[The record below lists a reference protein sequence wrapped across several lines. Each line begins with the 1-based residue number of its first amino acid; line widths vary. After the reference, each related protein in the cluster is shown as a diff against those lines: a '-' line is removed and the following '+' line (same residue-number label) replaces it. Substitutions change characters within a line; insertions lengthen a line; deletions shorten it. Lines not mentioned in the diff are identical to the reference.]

1 MIWLIILKVLVILL
15 GLHFLITGYKMNKK
29 SQKNEEFISPS
40 TYYNA
45 SLSET
50 VVIFL
55 ISRILKVIPIWLLK
69 FILLLFGIISIF
81 IGIFIVP
88 LQ

>member
-15 GLHFLITGYKMNKK
+15 GLHFLITGYKMNKN
-29 SQKNEEFISPS
+29 SQKNEEFISPN